1 MKIGYLGPK
10 NSFTYQ
16 ATNAAFLNQTQLA
29 FSTIQKCLEATIA
42 KEVDMAVIPIENSLE
57 GSVHASMDYLFHSK
71 ELTVQQ
77 EIILPIRQQLMATNP
92 GIPEVIMSHPQ
103 ALAQSQ
109 AYLSAHYPDVAIV
122 QTPSTTYA
130 AEYATSHPQEKVAA
144 IASKQAAAA
153 FGLTIIG
160 QDIQDNDQNET
171 RFWVITR
178 KDKPTESTSKVTQG
192 KLSFF
197 LTLPSN
203 QPGVLHKMLAAFAWR
218 GIDLAKIESRPLKT
232 SLGQYY
238 FIIDLAVED
247 NVALAYYAFEEVALL
262 GAKIRVLGPYEIR
275 IVK

>member
-122 QTPSTTYA
+122 QTPSTT
-130 AEYATSHPQEKVAA
+130 HPQEKVAA

-178 KDKPTESTSKVTQG
+178 KDKPTESASKVTQG

-247 NVALAYYAFEEVALL
+247 NVALAYYAFEEVSLL